1 MRLLEEA
8 DLLRIE
14 RENPAGLT
22 SARIV
27 QIFEERGVRLT
38 EATFRKYVQRGL
50 LPRSVRVGQKGKHKG
65 SQGMYP
71 PTTVRQLNEIK
82 RMLALDYTI
91 EEIQQRAVFL
101 RSEVDE
107 IRRRVEAVVARAESA
122 ATTDGIDENSRR
134 VRRELEEVRRL
145 AEKLLEKLAGL
156 EVQFSSRL
164 RLQRAAAG

>member
-8 DLLRIE
+8 DLQRIE
-14 RENPAGLT
+14 RENPRGLT

-38 EATFRKYVQRGL
+38 EATFRKYVQLGL

-65 SQGMYP
+65 SQGLYP
-71 PTTVRQLNEIK
+71 SGTVRQLNEIK

-91 EEIQQRAVFL
+91 EEIQREAVFL

-107 IRRRVEAVVARAESA
+107 IRRRVESVLVRVASSAGAE
-122 ATTDGIDENSRR
+122 GEDEGARR
-134 VRRELEEVRRL
+134 VRRELDEVRRL
-145 AEKLLEKLAGL
+145 AERLLEKLTAM
-156 EVQFSSRL
+156 EAQFSNRL
-164 RLQRAAAG
+164 RLQRVAG